1 MGTWCNSITLFA
13 FLITSLF
20 IFSFFY
26 CRKTDVTF
34 CIKIA
39 QFILMCVEV
48 KSLREE
54 CGVAECH
61 KRIIHYVRNAINI
74 PHNKE
79 WKWETFLFL
88 TCVVLLTHEYT
99 IALFI
104 PFFEEGKSISCLC
117 IILSYKYVF
126 FAIND
131 ILLA

>member
-1 MGTWCNSITLFA
+1 MGTWCNSITSFA

-26 CRKTDVTF
+26 CRETDVTSW
-34 CIKIA
+34 IKIA
-39 QFILMCVEV
+39 QFILMLGEV

-79 WKWETFLFL
+79 WKWETFLFF

-99 IALFI
+99 ILPCLFL
-104 PFFEEGKSISCLC
+104 FLKKGKSISCFC
-117 IILSYKYVF
+117 IILRYKYVSF
-126 FAIND
+126 CN
-131 ILLA
+131 